1 MSHPHETTQDYP
13 PRNPSTVTGS
23 RPDSFLPDKRV
34 IAESGTQLAT
44 ETRWLLH
51 QRLRAASLVLV
62 VGFGLFFIRSLVLH
76 WDRLES
82 LAVVFHGIMLGSLI
96 LALAALSS
104 RWKPTLRQLRAF
116 EVVLFTSIIVFFMAA
131 QYVMM
136 LRGVH
141 ENNPIRILAGVKSN
155 VLWMLAVIFTYAIF
169 IPNNW
174 RRAAKLIVPMAL
186 APMAVP
192 WILGLAHPELYQVA
206 IRAASPEQLSEHS
219 LFLLLGAFTAIF
231 GTQIINTLRTEAYE
245 AKLLNQYRLGRK
257 LGGGGMGEVYLAE
270 HQLLKRPCAIKLI
283 RNELIGNQ
291 RVFARFEREVRA
303 TARLSHWNTIE
314 IFDYGRNDDGAFYY
328 VMEYLPGLS
337 LAELVERFG
346 PMPPARVIY
355 LLRQA
360 CEALNE
366 AHDSGLI
373 HRDIKPANLMAAY
386 RGGHYDVT
394 KLLDFGL
401 VKTLSEND
409 SIHLSQEGTIAGSPL
424 YMAPEQV
431 MHHQPPDR
439 PTDIYGLGAVAYY
452 TLTGRA
458 PFLGHTAMEVMVA
471 HARDPVTPPS
481 EFRPDLPRDLEAV
494 ILRCLAK
501 NPNDRYP
508 DTPSLAKALDA
519 CAEAS
524 NWSSAHAAA
533 WWKANSRLNPSAIA
547 TPPFSERVAPTDE
560 CPGPTEECPAPT
572 EELESAAV
580 PRFM

>member
-1 MSHPHETTQDYP
+1 MTEDYP
-13 PRNPSTVTGS
+13 PREPLTQNGS
-23 RPDSFLPDKRV
+23 GPDSFLPDKRV
-34 IAESGTQLAT
+34 IAQSGAQLAT

-62 VGFGLFFIRSLVLH
+62 VGFGLFFIRSLILH
-76 WDRLES
+76 WHNLES
-82 LAVVFHGIMLGSLI
+82 LAVLFHGIMLGLLI
-96 LALAALSS
+96 LSLAALSS
-104 RWKPTLRQLRAF
+104 RWKPALRQLRTF
-116 EVVLFTSIIVFFMAA
+116 EVTLFTSIIVFFMAA

-136 LRGVH
+136 LKGVRD
-141 ENNPIRILAGVKSN
+141 NNPARVLAGVKSN

-174 RRAAKLIVPMAL
+174 RRAAKLIVPMAI

-192 WILGLAHPELYQVA
+192 WILGLAHPEFYEVA
-206 IRAASPEQLSEHS
+206 IRAASPEQISEHG

-231 GTQIINTLRTEAYE
+231 GTQIINTLRTEAFE

-283 RNELIGNQ
+283 RHELVGNQ

-409 SIHLSQEGTIAGSPL
+409 SIHLSHEGTVAGSPL

-458 PFLGHTAMEVMVA
+458 PFLGQTAMEVMVA

-481 EFRPDLPRDLEAV
+481 QFRPDLPRDLEAV

-501 NPNDRYP
+501 NPKDRYP
-508 DTPSLAKALDA
+508 DTPSLAKALDG
-519 CAEAS
+519 CADAP
-524 NWSSAHAAA
+524 NWSPEHAAR
-533 WWKANSRLNPSAIA
+533 WWQANLRLNPSAITA
-547 TPPFSERVAPTDE
+547 PPCSERVANTVERPV
-560 CPGPTEECPAPT
+560 PT
-572 EELESAAV
+572 EELESAEV
-580 PRFM
+580 PGFM